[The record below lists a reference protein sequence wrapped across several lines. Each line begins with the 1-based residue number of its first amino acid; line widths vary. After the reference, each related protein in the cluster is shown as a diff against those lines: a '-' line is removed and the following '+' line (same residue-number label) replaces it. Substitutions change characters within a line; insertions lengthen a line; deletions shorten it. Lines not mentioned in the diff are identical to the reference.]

1 MWGLRTWWLGWCKDG
16 VGKRRLAA
24 VDGGPA
30 RHAGGSIDGTDLD
43 AVVGVGRAKEVLLM
57 AHGLAGGGLTGGAEG
72 VEGGGGA
79 GGGVE
84 VGPILHPRD
93 GALGMGR
100 PHRPIGGVQ
109 DGTEA

>member
-1 MWGLRTWWLGWCKDG
+1 M
-16 VGKRRLAA
+16 GKRRLA
-24 VDGGPA
+24 VVGGGPA
-30 RHAGGSIDGTDLD
+30 WQAGGPIDGTDLD

-57 AHGLAGGGLTGGAEG
+57 AHGLAVGGLTGGVEG

-79 GGGVE
+79 GEGLE
-84 VGPILHPRD
+84 VGPILHPRG